1 MARAYLKVHVEVG
14 EESPVQKA
22 LLQVEGVVSADLT
35 SGEQDII
42 CVAEGDTYEELLR
55 LVVNR
60 IRNIDG
66 IRDTVTN
73 LVLG

>member
-14 EESPVQKA
+14 EESTVQNA

-42 CVAEGDTYEELLR
+42 CVAEADTYEELLR

>member
-14 EESPVQKA
+14 EEASVQKA
-22 LLQVEGVVSADLT
+22 LLQVEGVMSADLT

-42 CVAEGDTYEELLR
+42 CIAEADSYEELLR
-55 LVVNR
+55 LVVGR
-60 IRNIDG
+60 IRSIDG
-66 IRDTVTN
+66 IRDTITN

>member
-1 MARAYLKVHVEVG
+1 MARAYLKIHVEVG
-14 EESPVQKA
+14 EEARVQKA
-22 LLQVEGVVSADLT
+22 LLGVEGVKSADLT

-42 CVAEGDTYEELLR
+42 CMAEAENYEELLR

-60 IRNIDG
+60 IRSIEG

>member
-14 EESPVQKA
+14 EESTVQQA
-22 LLQVEGVVSADLT
+22 LLQVEGVLSADLT

-42 CVAEGDTYEELLR
+42 CLAEADTYEELLR
-55 LVVNR
+55 LVVDR